1 MQQSNKSL
9 ILTVLI
15 VIASLGISAV
25 SQASSLSAE
34 RFSSFTG
41 SKGLWSEQL
50 GSHFTPETQVR
61 PQVLGGSKLP
71 TNFVATDRTHSR
83 FTF

>member
-1 MQQSNKSL
+1 MQKSTKSR
-9 ILTVLI
+9 ILTDFI
-15 VIASLGISAV
+15 VIASLGISAAAH
-25 SQASSLSAE
+25 ASSLSAE
-34 RFSSFTG
+34 RLGSFTG
-41 SKGLWSEQL
+41 SEGLWSEQL

-61 PQVLGGSKLP
+61 PHTLGGSKLP